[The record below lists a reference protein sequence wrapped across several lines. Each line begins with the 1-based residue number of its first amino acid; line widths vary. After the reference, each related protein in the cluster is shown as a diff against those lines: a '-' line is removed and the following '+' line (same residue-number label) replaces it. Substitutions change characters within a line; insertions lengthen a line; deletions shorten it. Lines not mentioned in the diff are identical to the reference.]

1 MQAVSA
7 ELTDLKKTLQS
18 QLWFFE
24 GTSSS
29 QRESQASGLP
39 PAVMIISSGHHPDR
53 APWPQQAWG
62 RGTACSPQGSVENI
76 ARHLH
81 KSQVLLSLT
90 HSAAFTMDRSFVGCI
105 TKTREATPARWSNC
119 IEYLPFSY
127 DPLLQNVCVLTLLL
141 SMWWTQTQPK
151 SARAPKGFACHFVEG
166 CVHIKTTYLKQLLF
180 LFCSSASE
188 WWTGTN
194 VTESPFPS
202 FNL

>member
-53 APWPQQAWG
+53 APWPQQARG

-81 KSQVLLSLT
+81 KSQVLSLS
-90 HSAAFTMDRSFVGCI
+90 
-105 TKTREATPARWSNC
+105 
-119 IEYLPFSY
+119 
-127 DPLLQNVCVLTLLL
+127 DPLSCIYHGQELCWMHHHEKRSNTSKMIKLHRISAFFLWSPPAKCLCSHPLALDVVDADTTQICKSSKRFCVSLCGRLC
-141 SMWWTQTQPK
+141 P
-151 SARAPKGFACHFVEG
+151 H
-166 CVHIKTTYLKQLLF
+166 
-180 LFCSSASE
+180 
-188 WWTGTN
+188 
-194 VTESPFPS
+194 
-202 FNL
+202 